1 MANGNEYEKGE
12 KKKILLE
19 EFYKPPQET
28 MEFIYSVYDKF
39 IKWRSLREQPYKQF
53 NNTTLQTYLDDSR
66 KKFWGYLPINY
77 VTDTPQFFFPET
89 RNQIISIL
97 AKIAGMKMKPSFD
110 GVEGF
115 DIIKATV
122 LKDLFEYWRRGSN
135 KKIAN
140 FWQFLYNIINGTV
153 VVFTAYHSKERTVK
167 TITEYDPAS
176 GETQYKEEKLDDSE
190 IEDLTVNLEDLY
202 IPKIWEPDIQEQDEL
217 IHRVLMKWS
226 DFKNAFKGYSQES
239 FVIPGSQFSDSS
251 IFADFLSYDIR
262 GADFVEVIRY
272 YNVPKDQ
279 FAIIANGVL
288 LNPMKTKKGEEIAPL
303 PWNHKKLP
311 FSKTIYEPI
320 DANFFYGMPLAQ
332 KVKSPQEALNRMF
345 SLMLEREER
354 SVAAPIITTDPSV
367 E

>member
-77 VTDTPQFFFPET
+77 DTDTPQFFFPET
-89 RNQIISIL
+89 RNQIIAIL

-153 VVFTAYHSKERTVK
+153 VVFTAYNSKERTVK

-226 DFKNAFKGYSQES
+226 DFKNAFKGYSQENPVDK
-239 FVIPGSQFSDSS
+239 FV
-251 IFADFLSYDIR
+251 LLLDIR
-262 GADFVEVIRY
+262 LPNLGDVQVFEVYGEVLDFTVIQFFFLVLGLSACRVIFCYGLHGSLLRIVRRENNHRPVYYVVQELPEVRY
-272 YNVPKDQ
+272 LLVRTPSPIFEQVLKNSGLYNIKT
-279 FAIIANGVL
+279 
-288 LNPMKTKKGEEIAPL
+288 LNPIEGGLHLHPRYL
-303 PWNHKKLP
+303 
-311 FSKTIYEPI
+311 
-320 DANFFYGMPLAQ
+320 
-332 KVKSPQEALNRMF
+332 R
-345 SLMLEREER
+345 
-354 SVAAPIITTDPSV
+354 
-367 E
+367 